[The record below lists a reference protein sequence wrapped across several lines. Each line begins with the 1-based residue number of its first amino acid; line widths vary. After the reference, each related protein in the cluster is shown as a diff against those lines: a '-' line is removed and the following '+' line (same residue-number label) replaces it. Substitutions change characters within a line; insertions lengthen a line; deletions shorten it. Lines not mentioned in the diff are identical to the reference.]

1 MNAYLENM
9 VLTANPIKQVILL
22 YEKAILCLEE
32 AMELME
38 VSSEDPEQVKR
49 KYEALGRATEILVV
63 LNSTLNMERGGEIAK
78 NLREIYEALISD
90 IVRITAKGDEPETL
104 KKMVKILSDLK
115 EGWEEA
121 EKNIYGRPEAT
132 VT

>member
-104 KKMVKILSDLK
+104 KKMVKILSNLK

>member
-104 KKMVKILSDLK
+104 KKMVKILSNLK
-115 EGWEEA
+115 ESWEEA